1 MEMEVKIRC
10 LSTQTKNVLLLIQIR
25 SNTFFY
31 GFKNNK
37 RGYHQGKWQGCGTAY
52 CQPPAYAGRDQE
64 KARRAGRGPSK
75 GAEWTQADLK
85 EYKSVKATERKTVR
99 IPSGL
104 NARTEANS

>member
-10 LSTQTKNVLLLIQIR
+10 LSTQMKNVLLLIQIR

-37 RGYHQGKWQGCGTAY
+37 RGHHQGEWQGCGKRIANLQHMLVETKKK
-52 CQPPAYAGRDQE
+52 RDALE
-64 KARRAGRGPSK
+64 EAHPK

-85 EYKSVKATERKTVR
+85 EYKSAKATERKTVR

>member
-1 MEMEVKIRC
+1 MEVKIRC
-10 LSTQTKNVLLLIQIR
+10 LSTQMKNVLLLIQIR

-37 RGYHQGKWQGCGTAY
+37 RGHHQGKWQGRATAY
-52 CQPPAYAGRDQE
+52 CQPPAYAGRAPKKRDALE
-64 KARRAGRGPSK
+64 EAHPK

-85 EYKSVKATERKTVR
+85 EYKSAKATKRNTVR

-104 NARTEANS
+104 NAKTEAIS